1 MASSTQ
7 DFIQAG
13 AVVQVYKAATGGVV
27 AGTIVNH
34 DGAAAT
40 VSTAT
45 SLAGYGIAANDA
57 DAGEDVFV
65 VLAGRARLKF
75 GGTVTAGAYIVA
87 TTAGAGL
94 AAGTSVR
101 SKIRCIP
108 DQLAGAGYV
117 SGDIGFVFIGNDT
130 TTPA

>member
-1 MASSTQ
+1 MASSAQ
-7 DFIQAG
+7 DLIQEG
-13 AVVQVYKAATGGVV
+13 AVVQVYKAGTGGVV

-45 SLAGYGIAANDA
+45 SLAGFGIAANDA
-57 DAGEDVFV
+57 AEGEDVFV

-94 AAGTSVR
+94 AAGTSVA

-108 DQLAGAGYV
+108 DRLAGAGYV
-117 SGDIGFVFIGNDT
+117 SGDIGFVYIGNDY

>member
-1 MASSTQ
+1 MASSAQ
-7 DFIQAG
+7 DWIQEG
-13 AVVQVYKAATGGVV
+13 AVVQVYVAGTGGV
-27 AGTIVNH
+27 AQGTIVNH

-57 DAGEDVFV
+57 AEGEDVFV

-75 GGTVTAGAYIVA
+75 GGTVTADAYIVA

-108 DQLAGAGYV
+108 DRLAGAGYV
-117 SGDIGFVFIGNDT
+117 SGDIGFVYIGNDT